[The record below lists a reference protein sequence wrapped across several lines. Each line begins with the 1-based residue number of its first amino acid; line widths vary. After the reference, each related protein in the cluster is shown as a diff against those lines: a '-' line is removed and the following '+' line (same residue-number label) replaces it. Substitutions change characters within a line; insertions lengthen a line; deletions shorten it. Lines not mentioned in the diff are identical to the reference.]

1 MADDHDVL
9 SQTIGSLHSACSPL
23 LRLKAI
29 IMIILS
35 LPSSDP
41 RKRRALQT
49 PTKHDKEEE
58 EENQS
63 GRNND
68 NHNDKTI
75 RMKRTS
81 GTTSKEG
88 FSPPTTKSQAKK
100 VQNSTTGERKTTKAT
115 NMENLW
121 YLKSIWTI

>member
-35 LPSSDP
+35 LPSWDP
-41 RKRRALQT
+41 RKRRVLQT
-49 PTKHDKEEE
+49 PTKHDKEEEEE

-88 FSPPTTKSQAKK
+88 FSPPTKSQAKK
-100 VQNSTTGERKTTKAT
+100 VQN
-115 NMENLW
+115 
-121 YLKSIWTI
+121 LKKKNNKSNKQQTWRIYGI